1 MIDNDDDLILSGAST
16 KAGRLQR
23 ALLELLR
30 QHERDGALP
39 TNGRFLFYELEQAGV
54 IPKVYVDAEG
64 RKAARQPKDD
74 IARELTM
81 LREAG
86 LVPWWWITDETR
98 SVDEWQFA
106 PSVFDYVVE
115 AAQRAR
121 IDAWGGKPAP
131 LIICESRAT
140 KGVLGR
146 VASDYLAPITATNG
160 QAGGF
165 LVTDVVPLIND
176 DDREVLYIGDHEVDG
191 PADQI
196 EANTRRYLEK
206 HSSRI
211 MFDETTWTR
220 IALTQEQVDADPRL
234 LELVIEKSDTRCKP
248 PRKYLAV
255 ECEAVGQ
262 VVLEQIL
269 RDALDARLPEPLAD
283 VREREQEQ
291 RDELARRL
299 GQMREE

>member
-1 MIDNDDDLILSGAST
+1 M
-16 KAGRLQR
+16 
-23 ALLELLR
+23 
-30 QHERDGALP
+30 
-39 TNGRFLFYELEQAGV
+39 GV
-54 IPKVYVDAEG
+54 IPKAYVDEDG
-64 RKAARQPKDD
+64 RKLARQPKDD
-74 IARELTM
+74 IARALTF
-81 LREAG
+81 LRDEG

-98 SVDEWQFA
+98 SVDDWQFA
-106 PSVFDYVVE
+106 ANVFDYVIE

-140 KGVLGR
+140 KGVLSRIAGE
-146 VASDYLAPITATNG
+146 YLAPITATNG

-196 EANTRRYLEK
+196 EANTRRYLDK

-211 MFDETTWTR
+211 SFDEATWTR
-220 IALTQEQVDADPRL
+220 IALTQAQVDANPRL
-234 LELVIEKSDTRCKP
+234 LELVIEKSDSRYKP
-248 PRKYLAV
+248 ARKYLAV

-269 RDALDARLPEPLAD
+269 RDALDARLPEPLVD
-283 VREREQEQ
+283 IREREQEQ
-291 RDELARRL
+291 RDELSRRL
-299 GQMREE
+299 AVMRDE